1 MSSKEI
7 KHLIKHI
14 KNINPGLY
22 SDSNVLIKIIPLYFD
37 DGYNTV
43 WEVFYLDMSDK
54 KVVRKFMGGKYND
67 IVDIFDMIL

>member
-22 SDSNVLIKIIPLYFD
+22 SDSIVLIKIFPIYFD

-43 WEVFYLDMSDK
+43 WEVIYFDMSNK
-54 KVVRKFMGGKYND
+54 KVIRKFMGGKYKD
-67 IVDIFDMIL
+67 IVDTFDMSL